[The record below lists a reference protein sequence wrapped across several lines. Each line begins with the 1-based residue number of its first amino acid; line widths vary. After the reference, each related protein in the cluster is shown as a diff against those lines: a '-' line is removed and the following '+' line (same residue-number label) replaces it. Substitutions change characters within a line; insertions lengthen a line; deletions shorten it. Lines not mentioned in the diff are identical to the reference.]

1 MCFQI
6 ISQND
11 PKNFSSKKDLIKWTF
26 LFFKPDLFNS
36 NVKHV
41 PIPLPSSKTHSITSN
56 NCSFGCPIIYRDTNS
71 RIGKRCLRYLLVML
85 FVTLQKTFQGMCHSG
100 VNTLNL
106 LSEQREIHHMC
117 WSQCSLSLPGHN
129 YWQLSKTFLNWRN
142 WRIVL
147 TNIMGGRMHV
157 SLLVMWLASWL
168 LFLCAVLSRPWLDPP
183 RISSSD
189 TLPFLSAKFYLNF
202 IWVWN

>member
-41 PIPLPSSKTHSITSN
+41 APPIPLPSSKTHSITSN
-56 NCSFGCPIIYRDTNS
+56 NCSFGCPIIYTDINP
-71 RIGKRCLRYLLVML
+71 RIGKRCLAIIASNVICHI
-85 FVTLQKTFQGMCHSG
+85 TKTFQGMCHSR

-106 LSEQREIHHMC
+106 LSEQREIHHVC

-129 YWQLSKTFLNWRN
+129 YWQWSKTVLNWRN

-147 TNIMGGRMHV
+147 TNITSGKYPLRGM
-157 SLLVMWLASWL
+157 SLEKS
-168 LFLCAVLSRPWLDPP
+168 
-183 RISSSD
+183 
-189 TLPFLSAKFYLNF
+189 LPHP
-202 IWVWN
+202 